1 MQAEKIEL
9 AKRLLDTEDEKI
21 IDAVKSIFRKFD
33 DTDEWSDLPEKV
45 VLDIEESLRQI
56 ELGRGISH
64 EQARETFKKWL

>member
-45 VLDIEESLRQI
+45 VLDVEESLRQI

-64 EQARETFKKWL
+64 TF